1 MRIRALPYVFDASA
15 LLCCNMAGQQADQ
28 SSQ

>member
-1 MRIRALPYVFDASA
+1 MRIQALAYVFDASA
-15 LLCCNMAGQQADQ
+15 LPCCNMAGQQADH